1 MKLTEVTSI
10 LGWYSDSVN
19 GVEKEVKEAR
29 KQVKE
34 WREGAEKWDLI
45 SKDLEVEEAKNT
57 LIVEQVKK
65 LLGNT
70 TKNPEHCCQAFEY
83 IRDTLQKIVR
93 EKE

>member
-1 MKLTEVTSI
+1 MINANEDKQPSVSLPYYNYMKL
-10 LGWYSDSVN
+10 
-19 GVEKEVKEAR
+19 KEN
-29 KQVKE
+29 
-34 WREGAEKWDLI
+34 AEKWDLI

-57 LIVEQVKK
+57 LIVEQIRK

-93 EKE
+93 EKND